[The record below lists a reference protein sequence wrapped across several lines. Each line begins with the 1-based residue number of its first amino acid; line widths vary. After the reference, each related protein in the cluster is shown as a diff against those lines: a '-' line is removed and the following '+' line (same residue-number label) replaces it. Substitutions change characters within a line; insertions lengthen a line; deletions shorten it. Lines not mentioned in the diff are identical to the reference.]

1 MESYKNTN
9 ELIEDLKPELQ
20 RLSSFYNEMLHI
32 NPYYNKSY
40 NDIKVKIARLEATK
54 VMIG

>member
-1 MESYKNTN
+1 MESYKNIS

-20 RLSSFYNEMLHI
+20 RLSSFYNEMKGI
-32 NPYYNKSY
+32 NPYYNRPY

-54 VMIG
+54 VGD